1 MVAIDKIKTVFAEE
15 PGQKQKRTA
24 VHAHN
29 VLETAAFPKL
39 VAVAKLDVGVV
50 FIVIMSQGG
59 KIEILVLGE
68 IIRPAAV
75 APVAIAHQN
84 DP

>member
-1 MVAIDKIKTVFAEE
+1 
-15 PGQKQKRTA
+15 
-24 VHAHN
+24 
-29 VLETAAFPKL
+29 
-39 VAVAKLDVGVV
+39 
-50 FIVIMSQGG
+50 MSQGG